1 MTRLGRIKAARGIPL
16 PGGFFFGRIPP
27 QRRDLKTK
35 ADRPGGGRSGRLRVC
50 GGAGSRPPPQA
61 FSDGDYLITPQAMRA
76 PPPPKAAG

>member
-50 GGAGSRPPPQA
+50 GGAGSRPPQA
-61 FSDGDYLITPQAMRA
+61 FSAVDYLITPQAMRA